1 MAVGIIAE
9 FNPFHNGH
17 KYLLETAKE
26 ITKEPIVVIMSGSF
40 VQRGGIAVT
49 DKLTRAGAAIIN
61 GADLVIELPVPF
73 SHNTAQKFAMGAI
86 GTLGACGIIDT
97 IAFGSE
103 SGDTQGIENA
113 AKILVDE
120 PRDVSEN
127 IKKLMSS
134 GLSYPVARQR
144 AYKGYFD
151 TSLLSTPNDIL
162 AIEYIRAC
170 HILGYD
176 FTPLAIKR
184 KGAEHDSKSTTDSI
198 ASATEIRR
206 RVLSKDKISDF
217 MPQYNFNV
225 YDYRKLDTAVIS
237 NLRLT
242 DPEYLSTINEVNE
255 GLENRFISAAG
266 CTDTVDELCMAVKS
280 KRYTLSRIRRI
291 AYSSLIGITKEIAD
305 LPPSYIRILAANENG
320 RMLLKSM
327 KKTATLPI
335 ITKPADYV
343 GDAIFNI
350 NSRAEDIF
358 ALCSADKSKR
368 CAGTDLRMTP
378 IIKAVPIV

>member
-17 KYLLETAKE
+17 KYLIETAKQ
-26 ITKEPIVVIMSGSF
+26 ITQEPIVVIMSGSF
-40 VQRGGIAVT
+40 VQRGGISVT
-49 DKLTRAGAAIIN
+49 NKLTRADAAVTN

-97 IAFGSE
+97 LAFGSE
-103 SGDTQGIENA
+103 SADTLGIENA
-113 AKILVDE
+113 VKILADE
-120 PRDVSEN
+120 PTNVSET
-127 IKKLMSS
+127 IKKLMSD
-134 GLSYPVARQR
+134 GISYPVARQK
-144 AYKGYFD
+144 AYEGYFD
-151 TSLLSTPNDIL
+151 TSLLNTPNDIL
-162 AIEYIRAC
+162 AIEYMRAC
-170 HILGYD
+170 RVLGCD
-176 FTPLAIKR
+176 FKPLAIKR
-184 KGAEHDSKSTTDSI
+184 KGVKHDSSNTTDSI

-206 RVLSKDKISDF
+206 RVLSNDKITDF
-217 MPQYNFNV
+217 MPQADFNV
-225 YDYRKLDTAVIS
+225 YDHRILDIAVIS
-237 NLRLT
+237 HLRLSK
-242 DPEYLSTINEVNE
+242 PEYLSSINEVGE

-291 AYSSLIGITKEIAD
+291 AYSSLIGLTKEIAD
-305 LPPSYIRILAANENG
+305 LPPSYIRILASNEKG
-320 RMLLKSM
+320 RKLLKAM

-335 ITKPADYV
+335 ITKPADYC
-343 GDAIFNI
+343 GDAVFDI

-358 ALCSADKSKR
+358 ALCSRDKRER

-378 IIKAVPIV
+378 IIK